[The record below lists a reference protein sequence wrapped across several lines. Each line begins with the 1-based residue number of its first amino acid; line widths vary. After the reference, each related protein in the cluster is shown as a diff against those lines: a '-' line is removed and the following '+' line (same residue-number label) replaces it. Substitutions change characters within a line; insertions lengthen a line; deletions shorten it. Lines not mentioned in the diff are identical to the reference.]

1 MALSLAEQRERA
13 LSPPTREQ
21 ERAAAAERQIE
32 ADQARREQ
40 ERLTKRREIREQ
52 IKQRDKLQ
60 GDLALLADQLRELD
74 RRADEAAARHTEATT
89 PIQEKL
95 ATATGKERDKLVAAL
110 TEANVT
116 LERELDIIRRVREP
130 LQKQHRVTRTAMAE
144 CKTEAFL
151 VGGDVARPS
160 LLAELFACQQ
170 RIKAAEAR
178 VETARGYL
186 ASYEPELEMAR
197 TVPVRPSIE
206 GWGQPNAKPVIDLD
220 RVHNLAERV
229 RRWTCELTHASAEL
243 HAAQGASREIERDM
257 IDES

>member
-74 RRADEAAARHTEATT
+74 RRADEAAARHTETT
-89 PIQEKL
+89 DPIQAKL
-95 ATATGKERDKLVAAL
+95 ADASGAQRDKLLMAL
-110 TEANVT
+110 TEANVQ

-130 LQKQHRVTRTAMAE
+130 LQKQHRITRTNLAQ

-151 VGGDVARPS
+151 TGGDVARPS
-160 LLAELFACQQ
+160 LLAELFACQH

-197 TVPVRPSIE
+197 TVPMPQHIE
-206 GWGQPNAKPVIDLD
+206 GWIREGKTPALD
-220 RVHNLAERV
+220 YDRIHALTERV